1 MDTKAVKTG
10 LGKIKGMFGSVAST
24 AGKAFKMGGKG
35 LLAGAGIAG
44 AAAAAV
50 GAMTVG
56 TARWAKNLKTV
67 SDQTGVSVKDTL
79 ALREAFKA
87 AGVEISDD
95 ADLISDFQEKIEDAA
110 RGGGTGEE
118 GYAMLGL
125 SAHGLRRLQNPLQQ
139 LDILMEAVQK
149 SQLNVQGRAFAL
161 DKIFGGQ
168 GFKLVHLSKNYSK
181 FMGQARKDTEDLA
194 NTLDDKLMG
203 ELVGVMRIVDRI
215 KLQFRLGLV
224 KMAAAL
230 PLDKITGLIDKVLK
244 LSASFLSDPAG
255 FLTEVWVIFE
265 TRMRALWDDMLK
277 ALTAAMAAILPKIPS
292 WLKAPP
298 EDEPRSF
305 FQKLLHGE
313 APLIYKSP
321 AGGGTDA
328 TTGIL
333 QSIDATMLRIDRKP
347 GASFA

>member
-1 MDTKAVKTG
+1 MDTKAVKSG
-10 LGKIKGMFGSVAST
+10 LGRITGMFGGVARGV
-24 AGKAFKMGGKG
+24 GKQLKLRGKG
-35 LLAGAGIAG
+35 VLAGCGIGG
-44 AAAAAV
+44 AVGTAV

-56 TARWAKNLKTV
+56 TARWAKNIKNI
-67 SDQTGVSVKDTL
+67 SNQTGVSVKDTL

-95 ADLISDFQEKIEDAA
+95 ADLVSDFQEKIEDAV
-110 RGGGTGEE
+110 RGGGTGAE
-118 GYAMLGL
+118 GYGMLGL
-125 SAHGLRRLQNPLQQ
+125 SPFTLRKIRDPMRQ
-139 LDILMEAVQK
+139 LEVLMEAVEK
-149 SQLNVQGRAFAL
+149 SQMNVQGRAFAL

-168 GFKLVHLSKNYSK
+168 GFKLVHLADQYST

-230 PLDKITGLIDKVLK
+230 PLDKITGLIDKLLK
-244 LSASFLSDPAG
+244 LSASFLSDPGG

-265 TRMRALWDDMLK
+265 TRMRKLWDDMLK
-277 ALTAAMAAILPKIPS
+277 ALTEAMAAILPKIPS

-298 EDEPRSF
+298 DDEPRSF

-347 GASFA
+347 GARFA